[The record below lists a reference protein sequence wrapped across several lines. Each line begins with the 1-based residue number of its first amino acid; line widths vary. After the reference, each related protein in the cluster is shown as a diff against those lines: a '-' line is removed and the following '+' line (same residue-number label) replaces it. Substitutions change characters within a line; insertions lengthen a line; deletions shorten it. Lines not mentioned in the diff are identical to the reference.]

1 MEGKDFRDIK
11 YEKEEATGIVMVTL
25 NTPKRKNAMSP
36 YTFLE
41 LFWAV
46 EAMEKDEGARVM
58 ILTGAKDPDSN
69 DPTKEAFSSG
79 GYFNLAAMVKM
90 RGEFKDQ
97 IDFTDIAQKKF
108 TLKMWQFDKPVIAAV
123 NGLTVGGAF
132 TMCLSCADLIYVSEH
147 AWAQL
152 PFVKIGI
159 LPELSSSY
167 LLPRLLGFQR
177 AKEIMYFG
185 ERITAQQMFELGLV
199 NKVLPHDQLIPYA
212 REMALKL
219 IPPGGAWM
227 AIRMAKRALHQPL
240 LKEITEALDR
250 ENEGLNQAFGTED
263 FREALKA
270 RAEKRNP
277 VFRGK

>member
-1 MEGKDFRDIK
+1 
-11 YEKEEATGIVMVTL
+11 
-25 NTPKRKNAMSP
+25 
-36 YTFLE
+36 
-41 LFWAV
+41 
-46 EAMEKDEGARVM
+46 
-58 ILTGAKDPDSN
+58 
-69 DPTKEAFSSG
+69 
-79 GYFNLAAMVKM
+79 
-90 RGEFKDQ
+90 
-97 IDFTDIAQKKF
+97 
-108 TLKMWQFDKPVIAAV
+108 
-123 NGLTVGGAF
+123 
-132 TMCLSCADLIYVSEH
+132 
-147 AWAQL
+147 L

-159 LPELSSSY
+159 LPELASSY

-212 REMALKL
+212 REMAVKL

-227 AIRMAKRALHQPL
+227 AIRMAKRALHKPL

-270 RAEKRNP
+270 RMEKRNP
-277 VFRGK
+277 IFRGK

>member
-1 MEGKDFRDIK
+1 MQAEDFQDIK
-11 YEKEEATGIVMVTL
+11 YKKDEQTGIVMVTL
-25 NTPKRKNAMSP
+25 NMPKRKNAMSP
-36 YTFLE
+36 YTFWE

-69 DPTKEAFSSG
+69 DPAKEAFSSG
-79 GYFNLAAMVKM
+79 GYFNLAAMIKM
-90 RGEFKDQ
+90 REEFKDQ
-97 IDFTDIAQKKF
+97 IDFTDIAQKKL

-123 NGLTVGGAF
+123 NGLVVGAAF
-132 TMCLSCADLIYVSEH
+132 TLCLSCADLIYASEH

-152 PFVKIGI
+152 PFVNIGI
-159 LPELSSSY
+159 IPELSSTY

-177 AKEIMYFG
+177 AKEIMYFA
-185 ERITAQQMFELGLV
+185 ERIPAERLFEMGLV
-199 NKVLPHDQLIPYA
+199 NKVLPHAQLIPYA
-212 REMALKL
+212 KEMALKL
-219 IPPGGAWM
+219 IPPAGAWM
-227 AIRMAKRALHQPL
+227 AIRMIKRALHKPL
-240 LKEITEALDR
+240 LEEIAEALDR